1 MKTLFLLV
9 CVSGVLIFAGCHSPR
24 RGEPITG
31 SVPLPNEKAQRG
43 QLVFMR
49 HCNQCH
55 PHGEGGLGP
64 VLNDKPA
71 PRFLMK
77 TQVRTGLGTMPAFN
91 KDKISPEELDDLM
104 DYVLALRRAD
114 RAAK

>member
-1 MKTLFLLV
+1 MKTFILLV
-9 CVSGVLIFAGCHSPR
+9 CVSGVLASIGCHSAR
-24 RGEPITG
+24 RGEPLTG
-31 SVPLPNEKAQRG
+31 EVPVADQKVQRG
-43 QLVFMR
+43 QVVFMR
-49 HCNQCH
+49 NCNQCH

-77 TQVRTGLGTMPAFN
+77 TQVRTGLGTMPAF
-91 KDKISPEELDDLM
+91 DKRKITPEELDDLM
-104 DYVLALRRAD
+104 EYVLALRRAD